1 MKTRGGA
8 SKYFD
13 KVSLS
18 VSIKNI
24 SRRPQQKVNSETDMQ
39 LYAYRPTTAD
49 SGNYKLIIYE
59 YFAKRQAIFLRHVA
73 EKNMLERQI
82 SKTIFK

>member
-1 MKTRGGA
+1 
-8 SKYFD
+8 
-13 KVSLS
+13 
-18 VSIKNI
+18 
-24 SRRPQQKVNSETDMQ
+24 VNSETDMQ

-73 EKNMLERQI
+73 EKTCWKDKFQKQYLNKFRVF
-82 SKTIFK
+82 S